1 MNAAASNSG
10 KDPVVTERLLRLV
23 TSEPDVAQLSER
35 LQARAGTPVNVSG
48 WERDGS
54 TARPVPQDQ
63 RIVNLRRRLG
73 RSFG

>member
-1 MNAAASNSG
+1 
-10 KDPVVTERLLRLV
+10 V

-35 LQARAGTPVNVSG
+35 LQARAGTPVSVSG

-54 TARPVPQDQ
+54 TARPVPKDQ